1 MSNSQINLPKT
12 AFSMKANLPAREP
25 EILEYWQKINLYRE
39 LRNSSK
45 GKEKF
50 VLHDGPPYA
59 NGNIH
64 MGTALNKILKDI
76 IVKFHQMDGKDS
88 IYVPGWDCH
97 GLPIEW
103 KIEEQY
109 KKNKK
114 NKNDVP
120 IVEFRKECRLF
131 AEKWIEVHKGQF
143 KRLGVV
149 GDWENYYSTMSFDAE
164 AQIVRELG
172 KFLKE
177 GSLYRG
183 FKPVLWSTVEKTAL
197 ADAEVERVLSMAD
210 GALLLIDSAEGVMP
224 QTKFVL
230 SKALKQGLK
239 PIVVINKLDKA
250 DQRANEVLD
259 ETFDLF
265 VSLDANEEQLDF
277 PVLYASGR
285 SGWADTEVDGP
296 RENLNPL
303 LDLILDHV
311 KPAKFEKEK
320 PFAMLST
327 LLYADSFLGRSLVGR
342 ITQGTAKANQ
352 SIKAINLNGEKVDE
366 GKLTKIFRYEGT
378 KKVPIE
384 VGEAGDIVVIAGLEN
399 ANVADTIC
407 DLDVNEPISATP
419 IDPPTMSITITV
431 NTSPLAGKEG
441 KKLTSTQIR
450 DRLLQE
456 AQNNVGITFAEN
468 NGNDSFVV
476 SGRGELMLE
485 ILLTQMRREGFEM
498 TVSPPKV
505 LYQTDESGKKL
516 EPIEEITMDLDEEY
530 SSKVIDSMNR
540 RKGKLIDLK
549 DTGKDKKRLIFHAPT
564 RGLMGYTSR
573 FLTLTKGNGVIN
585 RIFHSYGPFEGE
597 MEGRRNGALIAM
609 EQGKA
614 VAFAIFNLQARGEM
628 FVTHNDPVYPG
639 MIVGLSPK
647 PGDMIINV
655 MKGKKLTNM
664 RTQGTDE
671 NVVLTP
677 VRKMSI
683 AEQLSMLNTDEA
695 LEITPES
702 CRLRKSIL
710 DPHERKRSE
719 KSGAA
724 A

>member
-1 MSNSQINLPKT
+1 MSNNIKNITIIAHVDHGKTTMIDNLMKQSGSFRENEVVDERLMDSGELEKERGITILAKPASIN
-12 AFSMKANLPAREP
+12 
-25 EILEYWQKINLYRE
+25 WQ
-39 LRNSSK
+39 NSR
-45 GKEKF
+45 
-50 VLHDGPPYA
+50 V
-59 NGNIH
+59 NIID
-64 MGTALNKILKDI
+64 T
-76 IVKFHQMDGKDS
+76 
-88 IYVPGWDCH
+88 PGHRD
-97 GLPIEW
+97 
-103 KIEEQY
+103 
-109 KKNKK
+109 
-114 NKNDVP
+114 
-120 IVEFRKECRLF
+120 F
-131 AEKWIEVHKGQF
+131 A
-143 KRLGVV
+143 
-149 GDWENYYSTMSFDAE
+149 
-164 AQIVRELG
+164 
-172 KFLKE
+172 
-177 GSLYRG
+177 
-183 FKPVLWSTVEKTAL
+183 
-197 ADAEVERVLSMAD
+197 AEVERVLSMAD

-230 SKALKQGLK
+230 AKALKQGLK

-285 SGWADTEVDGP
+285 SGWASKEVDGP
-296 RENLNPL
+296 RENLHPL
-303 LDLILDHV
+303 LDLIIEHV
-311 KPAKFEKEK
+311 KPAALDKDK

-342 ITQGTAKANQ
+342 ISQGTAKANQ
-352 SIKAINLNGEKVDE
+352 PIKAINLKGEKVDE

-384 VGEAGDIVVIAGLEN
+384 VGEAGDIVVIAGLEK

-407 DLDVNEPISATP
+407 DPELNDPIPATP
-419 IDPPTMSITITV
+419 IDPPTMSITISV
-431 NTSPLAGKEG
+431 NSSPLAGTEG

-450 DRLLQE
+450 DRLVSE
-456 AQNNVGITFAEN
+456 AQNNVGITFSQNAN
-468 NGNDSFVV
+468 VDSFVI

-505 LYQTDESGKKL
+505 LFQKDEAGNKL
-516 EPIEEITMDLDEEY
+516 EPIEEITVDLDEEY
-530 SSKVIDSMNR
+530 SSKIIDSMNR
-540 RKGKLIDLK
+540 RKGKLLDLK
-549 DTGKDKKRLIFHAPT
+549 DTGKDKKRLVFHAPT

-573 FLTLTKGNGVIN
+573 FLTLTKGTGVIN
-585 RIFHSYGPFEGE
+585 RIFHGYGKFEGE
-597 MEGRRNGALIAM
+597 MDGRKNGALISM
-609 EQGKA
+609 STGKA

-628 FVTHNDPVYPG
+628 FVTHNDPVYEG
-639 MIVGLSPK
+639 MIVGLTPK

-655 MKGKKLTNM
+655 MKGKQLTNM

-677 VRKMSI
+677 VRQMSI

-695 LEITPES
+695 LEITPKS
-702 CRLRKSIL
+702 LRLRKAIL
-710 DPHERKRSE
+710 NPHDRKKSE

>member
-1 MSNSQINLPKT
+1 MSQEIRNITIIAHVDHGKTTLIDNLMKQSGSFRDNEVVDERLMDSGELEKERGITILAKPASINWK
-12 AFSMKANLPAREP
+12 SSR
-25 EILEYWQKINLYRE
+25 IN
-39 LRNSSK
+39 
-45 GKEKF
+45 
-50 VLHDGPPYA
+50 
-59 NGNIH
+59 
-64 MGTALNKILKDI
+64 I
-76 IVKFHQMDGKDS
+76 IDT
-88 IYVPGWDCH
+88 PGHRD
-97 GLPIEW
+97 
-103 KIEEQY
+103 
-109 KKNKK
+109 
-114 NKNDVP
+114 
-120 IVEFRKECRLF
+120 F
-131 AEKWIEVHKGQF
+131 A
-143 KRLGVV
+143 
-149 GDWENYYSTMSFDAE
+149 
-164 AQIVRELG
+164 
-172 KFLKE
+172 
-177 GSLYRG
+177 
-183 FKPVLWSTVEKTAL
+183 
-197 ADAEVERVLSMAD
+197 AEVERVLSMAD

-230 SKALKQGLK
+230 AKALKQGLK

-285 SGWADTEVDGP
+285 SGWADNEVDGP

-303 LDLILDHV
+303 LDQIIDHV
-311 KPAKFEKEK
+311 KPAELDKSK

-327 LLYADSFLGRSLVGR
+327 LLYSDSFLGRSLVGR
-342 ITQGTAKANQ
+342 INQGTAKANQ
-352 SIKAINLNGEKVDE
+352 AIKAIDLDGNKVDE
-366 GKLTKIFRYEGT
+366 GRLTKIFRYEGT

-384 VGEAGDIVVIAGLEN
+384 VGEAGDIVVIAGLEK

-407 DLDVNEPISATP
+407 DLEVNDPIPATP

-431 NTSPLAGKEG
+431 NTSPLAGTEG

-456 AQNNVGITFAEN
+456 AQNNVGITFSEN
-468 NGNDSFVV
+468 DGNDSFVV

-505 LYQTDESGKKL
+505 LFKKDDAGNRL
-516 EPIEEITMDLDEEY
+516 EPIEEITVDIDEEY

-585 RIFHSYGPFEGE
+585 RIFHGYGAYEGD

-628 FVTHNDPVYPG
+628 FVTHNDPVYAG
-639 MIVGLSPK
+639 MIVGLTPK

-695 LEITPES
+695 LEITPTS
-702 CRLRKSIL
+702 CRLRKAIL
-710 DPHERKRSE
+710 DPHERKRNE

>member
-1 MSNSQINLPKT
+1 MSNNIRNITIIAHVDHGKTTLIDNLMKQSGSFRENEVVDERLMDSGELEKERGITILAKPASINWK
-12 AFSMKANLPAREP
+12 SSR
-25 EILEYWQKINLYRE
+25 IN
-39 LRNSSK
+39 
-45 GKEKF
+45 
-50 VLHDGPPYA
+50 
-59 NGNIH
+59 
-64 MGTALNKILKDI
+64 I
-76 IVKFHQMDGKDS
+76 IDT
-88 IYVPGWDCH
+88 PGHRD
-97 GLPIEW
+97 
-103 KIEEQY
+103 
-109 KKNKK
+109 
-114 NKNDVP
+114 
-120 IVEFRKECRLF
+120 F
-131 AEKWIEVHKGQF
+131 A
-143 KRLGVV
+143 
-149 GDWENYYSTMSFDAE
+149 
-164 AQIVRELG
+164 
-172 KFLKE
+172 
-177 GSLYRG
+177 
-183 FKPVLWSTVEKTAL
+183 
-197 ADAEVERVLSMAD
+197 AEVERVLSMAD
-210 GALLLIDSAEGVMP
+210 GALLLIDSSEGVMP

-239 PIVVINKLDKA
+239 PIVVINKLDKS

-265 VSLDANEEQLDF
+265 VNLDANEDQLDF

-285 SGWADTEVDGP
+285 SGWADKDVDGQ
-296 RENLNPL
+296 RKNLNPL
-303 LDLILDHV
+303 LDQIIDHV
-311 KPAKFEKEK
+311 KPAELEKSK
-320 PFAMLST
+320 PFAMLTT

-352 SIKAINLNGEKVDE
+352 AIKAINLKGEKVDE
-366 GKLTKIFRYEGT
+366 GRLTKIFRFEGT

-384 VGEAGDIVVIAGLEN
+384 VGEAGDIVVVAGLEK

-407 DLDVNEPISATP
+407 DLEVNEPIKATP

-431 NTSPLAGKEG
+431 NTSPLAGTEG

-450 DRLLQE
+450 DRLIQE
-456 AQNNVGITFAEN
+456 AQNNVGITFQEN
-468 NGNDSFVV
+468 EGNDSFIV

-505 LYQTDESGKKL
+505 LFKKDDNGNKL

-530 SSKVIDSMNR
+530 SSKIIDSMNR
-540 RKGKLIDLK
+540 RKGKLIELK

-573 FLTLTKGNGVIN
+573 FLTLTKGNGIIN
-585 RIFHSYGPFEGE
+585 RIFHDYGQFEGE
-597 MEGRRNGALIAM
+597 MEGRKNGALISM

-683 AEQLSMLNTDEA
+683 AEQLSILNTDEA

-702 CRLRKSIL
+702 CRLRKAIL
-710 DPHERKRSE
+710 DPHERKRKE

>member
-1 MSNSQINLPKT
+1 MSNNIRNITIIAHVDHGKTTMIDNLMKQSGSFRDNEVVDERLMDSGELEKERGITILAKPASIN
-12 AFSMKANLPAREP
+12 
-25 EILEYWQKINLYRE
+25 W
-39 LRNSSK
+39 
-45 GKEKF
+45 
-50 VLHDGPPYA
+50 
-59 NGNIH
+59 
-64 MGTALNKILKDI
+64 
-76 IVKFHQMDGKDS
+76 KDS
-88 IYVPGWDCH
+88 RVNIIDTPGHRD
-97 GLPIEW
+97 
-103 KIEEQY
+103 
-109 KKNKK
+109 
-114 NKNDVP
+114 
-120 IVEFRKECRLF
+120 F
-131 AEKWIEVHKGQF
+131 A
-143 KRLGVV
+143 
-149 GDWENYYSTMSFDAE
+149 
-164 AQIVRELG
+164 
-172 KFLKE
+172 
-177 GSLYRG
+177 
-183 FKPVLWSTVEKTAL
+183 
-197 ADAEVERVLSMAD
+197 AEVERVLSMAD

-230 SKALKQGLK
+230 AKALKQGLK

-285 SGWADTEVDGP
+285 SGWASKEVDGP
-296 RENLNPL
+296 RENLHPL
-303 LDLILDHV
+303 LDLIIEHV
-311 KPAKFEKEK
+311 KPAELDNTK

-342 ITQGTAKANQ
+342 ISQGTAKANQ
-352 SIKAINLNGEKVDE
+352 PIKAINLKGEKVDE

-384 VGEAGDIVVIAGLEN
+384 IGEAGDIVVIAGLEK

-407 DLDVNEPISATP
+407 DPELNEPIPATP
-419 IDPPTMSITITV
+419 IDPPTMSITISV
-431 NTSPLAGKEG
+431 NSSPLAGTEG

-450 DRLLQE
+450 DRLVSE
-456 AQNNVGITFAEN
+456 AQNNVGITFSQNAN
-468 NGNDSFVV
+468 VDSFVI

-505 LYQTDESGKKL
+505 LYQKDEAGNKL
-516 EPIEEITMDLDEEY
+516 EPIEEITVDLDEEY
-530 SSKVIDSMNR
+530 SSKIIDSMNR
-540 RKGKLIDLK
+540 RKGKLLDLK
-549 DTGKDKKRLIFHAPT
+549 DTGKNKKRLVFHAPT

-573 FLTLTKGNGVIN
+573 FLTLTKGTGVIN
-585 RIFHSYGPFEGE
+585 RIFHGYGKFEGE
-597 MEGRRNGALIAM
+597 MDGRKNGALISM
-609 EQGKA
+609 STGKA

-628 FVTHNDPVYPG
+628 FVTHNDPVYEG
-639 MIVGLSPK
+639 MIVGLTPK

-655 MKGKKLTNM
+655 MKGKQLTNM

-677 VRKMSI
+677 VRQMSI

-695 LEITPES
+695 LEITPKS
-702 CRLRKSIL
+702 LRLRKAIL
-710 DPHERKRSE
+710 NPHERKKSE

>member
-1 MSNSQINLPKT
+1 MSQEIRNITIIAHVDHGKTTLIDNLMKQSGSFRDNEIVDERLMDSGELEKERGITILAKPASINWK
-12 AFSMKANLPAREP
+12 SSR
-25 EILEYWQKINLYRE
+25 IN
-39 LRNSSK
+39 
-45 GKEKF
+45 
-50 VLHDGPPYA
+50 
-59 NGNIH
+59 
-64 MGTALNKILKDI
+64 I
-76 IVKFHQMDGKDS
+76 IDT
-88 IYVPGWDCH
+88 PGHRD
-97 GLPIEW
+97 
-103 KIEEQY
+103 
-109 KKNKK
+109 
-114 NKNDVP
+114 
-120 IVEFRKECRLF
+120 F
-131 AEKWIEVHKGQF
+131 A
-143 KRLGVV
+143 
-149 GDWENYYSTMSFDAE
+149 
-164 AQIVRELG
+164 
-172 KFLKE
+172 
-177 GSLYRG
+177 
-183 FKPVLWSTVEKTAL
+183 
-197 ADAEVERVLSMAD
+197 AEVERVLSMAD

-230 SKALKQGLK
+230 AKALKQGLK

-285 SGWADTEVDGP
+285 SGWADKEVDGP

-303 LDLILDHV
+303 LDQIIDHV
-311 KPAKFEKEK
+311 KPAVLDKSK

-327 LLYADSFLGRSLVGR
+327 LLYSDSFLGRSLVGR
-342 ITQGTAKANQ
+342 INQGTAKANQ
-352 SIKAINLNGEKVDE
+352 AIKAIDLDGNKVDE
-366 GKLTKIFRYEGT
+366 GRLTKIFRYEGT

-384 VGEAGDIVVIAGLEN
+384 VGEAGDIVVIAGLEK

-407 DLDVNEPISATP
+407 DLEVNDPIPATP

-431 NTSPLAGKEG
+431 NTSPLAGTEG

-456 AQNNVGITFAEN
+456 AQNNVGITFSEN
-468 NGNDSFVV
+468 DGNDSFVV

-505 LYQTDESGKKL
+505 LYKKDEAGNRL
-516 EPIEEITMDLDEEY
+516 EPIEEITVDIDEEY

-585 RIFHSYGPFEGE
+585 RIFHGYGAYEGD

-628 FVTHNDPVYPG
+628 FVTHNDPVYAG
-639 MIVGLSPK
+639 MIVGLTPK

-695 LEITPES
+695 LEITPTS
-702 CRLRKSIL
+702 CRLRKAIL
-710 DPHERKRSE
+710 DPHERKRNE

>member
-1 MSNSQINLPKT
+1 MSNNIRNITIIAHVDHGKTTMIDNLMKQSGSFRENEVIDERLMDSGELEKERGITILAKPASIN
-12 AFSMKANLPAREP
+12 
-25 EILEYWQKINLYRE
+25 W
-39 LRNSSK
+39 
-45 GKEKF
+45 
-50 VLHDGPPYA
+50 
-59 NGNIH
+59 
-64 MGTALNKILKDI
+64 
-76 IVKFHQMDGKDS
+76 KDS
-88 IYVPGWDCH
+88 RVNIIDTPGHRD
-97 GLPIEW
+97 
-103 KIEEQY
+103 
-109 KKNKK
+109 
-114 NKNDVP
+114 
-120 IVEFRKECRLF
+120 F
-131 AEKWIEVHKGQF
+131 A
-143 KRLGVV
+143 
-149 GDWENYYSTMSFDAE
+149 
-164 AQIVRELG
+164 
-172 KFLKE
+172 
-177 GSLYRG
+177 
-183 FKPVLWSTVEKTAL
+183 
-197 ADAEVERVLSMAD
+197 AEVERVLSMAD

-230 SKALKQGLK
+230 AKALKQGLK

-285 SGWADTEVDGP
+285 SGWASKEVDGP
-296 RENLNPL
+296 RENLHPL
-303 LDLILDHV
+303 LDLIIEHV
-311 KPAKFEKEK
+311 KPAELDKTK

-342 ITQGTAKANQ
+342 ISQGTAKANQ
-352 SIKAINLNGEKVDE
+352 PIKAINLKGEKVDE

-384 VGEAGDIVVIAGLEN
+384 IGEAGDIVVIAGLEK

-407 DLDVNEPISATP
+407 DPELNEPIPATP
-419 IDPPTMSITITV
+419 IDPPTMSITISV
-431 NTSPLAGKEG
+431 NSSPLAGTEG

-450 DRLLQE
+450 DRLVSE
-456 AQNNVGITFAEN
+456 AQNNVGITFSQNAN
-468 NGNDSFVV
+468 VDSFVI

-505 LYQTDESGKKL
+505 LYQKDEAGSKL
-516 EPIEEITMDLDEEY
+516 EPIEEITVDLDEEY
-530 SSKVIDSMNR
+530 SSKIIDSMNR
-540 RKGKLIDLK
+540 RKGKLLDLK
-549 DTGKDKKRLIFHAPT
+549 DTGKNKKRLVFHAPT

-573 FLTLTKGNGVIN
+573 FLTLTKGTGVIN
-585 RIFHSYGPFEGE
+585 RIFHGYGKFEGE
-597 MEGRRNGALIAM
+597 MDGRKNGALISM
-609 EQGKA
+609 STGKA

-628 FVTHNDPVYPG
+628 FVTHNDPVYEG
-639 MIVGLSPK
+639 MIVGLTPK

-655 MKGKKLTNM
+655 MKGKQLTNM

-677 VRKMSI
+677 VRQMSI

-695 LEITPES
+695 LEITPKS
-702 CRLRKSIL
+702 LRLRKAIL
-710 DPHERKRSE
+710 NPHDRKKSE

>member
-1 MSNSQINLPKT
+1 MSNNIRNITIIAHVDHGKTTMIDNLMKQSGSFRDNEVVDERLMDSGELEKERGITILAKPASIN
-12 AFSMKANLPAREP
+12 
-25 EILEYWQKINLYRE
+25 W
-39 LRNSSK
+39 
-45 GKEKF
+45 
-50 VLHDGPPYA
+50 
-59 NGNIH
+59 
-64 MGTALNKILKDI
+64 
-76 IVKFHQMDGKDS
+76 KDS
-88 IYVPGWDCH
+88 RVNIIDTPGHRD
-97 GLPIEW
+97 
-103 KIEEQY
+103 
-109 KKNKK
+109 
-114 NKNDVP
+114 
-120 IVEFRKECRLF
+120 F
-131 AEKWIEVHKGQF
+131 A
-143 KRLGVV
+143 
-149 GDWENYYSTMSFDAE
+149 
-164 AQIVRELG
+164 
-172 KFLKE
+172 
-177 GSLYRG
+177 
-183 FKPVLWSTVEKTAL
+183 
-197 ADAEVERVLSMAD
+197 AEVERVLSMAD

-230 SKALKQGLK
+230 AKALKQGLK

-285 SGWADTEVDGP
+285 SGWASKEVDAP
-296 RENLNPL
+296 RENLHPL
-303 LDLILDHV
+303 LDLIIEHV
-311 KPAKFEKEK
+311 KPAELDKTK

-342 ITQGTAKANQ
+342 ISQGTAKANQ
-352 SIKAINLNGEKVDE
+352 PIKAINLKGEKVDE

-384 VGEAGDIVVIAGLEN
+384 VGEAGDIVVIAGLEK

-407 DLDVNEPISATP
+407 DPELNDPIPATP
-419 IDPPTMSITITV
+419 IDPPTMSITISV
-431 NTSPLAGKEG
+431 NSSPLAGTEG

-450 DRLLQE
+450 DRLISE
-456 AQNNVGITFAEN
+456 AQNNVGITFSQNAN
-468 NGNDSFVV
+468 VDSFVI

-505 LYQTDESGKKL
+505 LFQKDENGDKL
-516 EPIEEITMDLDEEY
+516 EPIEEITVDLDEEF
-530 SSKVIDSMNR
+530 SSKIIDSMNR
-540 RKGKLIDLK
+540 RKGKLLDLK
-549 DTGKDKKRLIFHAPT
+549 DTGKDKKRLVFHAPT

-573 FLTLTKGNGVIN
+573 FLTLTKGTGVIN
-585 RIFHSYGPFEGE
+585 RIFHGYGKFEGE
-597 MEGRRNGALIAM
+597 MDGRKNGALISM
-609 EQGKA
+609 STGKA

-628 FVTHNDPVYPG
+628 FVTHNDPVYEG
-639 MIVGLSPK
+639 MIVGLTPK

-655 MKGKKLTNM
+655 MKGKQLTNM

-677 VRKMSI
+677 VRQMSI

-695 LEITPES
+695 LEITPKS
-702 CRLRKSIL
+702 LRLRKAIL
-710 DPHERKRSE
+710 NPHDRKKSE

>member
-1 MSNSQINLPKT
+1 MSNSIRNITIIAHVDHGKTTLIDNLMKQSGSFRENEVVDERLMDSGELEKERGITILAKPASISWNNSRIN
-12 AFSMKANLPAREP
+12 
-25 EILEYWQKINLYRE
+25 
-39 LRNSSK
+39 
-45 GKEKF
+45 
-50 VLHDGPPYA
+50 
-59 NGNIH
+59 
-64 MGTALNKILKDI
+64 I
-76 IVKFHQMDGKDS
+76 IDT
-88 IYVPGWDCH
+88 PGHRD
-97 GLPIEW
+97 
-103 KIEEQY
+103 
-109 KKNKK
+109 
-114 NKNDVP
+114 
-120 IVEFRKECRLF
+120 F
-131 AEKWIEVHKGQF
+131 A
-143 KRLGVV
+143 
-149 GDWENYYSTMSFDAE
+149 
-164 AQIVRELG
+164 
-172 KFLKE
+172 
-177 GSLYRG
+177 
-183 FKPVLWSTVEKTAL
+183 
-197 ADAEVERVLSMAD
+197 AEVERVLSMAD

-239 PIVVINKLDKA
+239 PIVVINKLDKT

-265 VSLDANEEQLDF
+265 VSLDANDEQLDF

-285 SGWADTEVDGP
+285 SGWASKEIDGS
-296 RENLNPL
+296 RDNLNPL
-303 LDLILDHV
+303 LDLIIEHV
-311 KPAKFEKEK
+311 KPAELDKKK

-342 ITQGTAKANQ
+342 ISQGTARANQ
-352 SIKAINLNGEKVDE
+352 KIKAINLNGSKVDE
-366 GKLTKIFRYEGT
+366 GRLTKIFRYEGT

-384 VGEAGDIVVIAGLEN
+384 IGEAGDIVVIAGLEK

-407 DLDVNEPISATP
+407 DLDINEPIAATP

-431 NTSPLAGKEG
+431 NSSPLAGTEG

-450 DRLLQE
+450 DRLVLE
-456 AQNNVGITFAEN
+456 AENNVGINFSEN
-468 NGNDSFVV
+468 ADNDAFKI

-505 LYQTDESGKKL
+505 LFQKDKSGNKL
-516 EPIEEITMDLDEEY
+516 EPIEEITMDLDEEF
-530 SSKVIDSMNR
+530 SSKVIDSMNKK
-540 RKGKLIDLK
+540 KGKLVDLK
-549 DTGKDKKRLIFHAPT
+549 DTGKNKKRLVFHAPT

-573 FLTLTKGNGVIN
+573 FLTITKGNGVIN
-585 RIFHSYGPFEGE
+585 RIFHSYGKFEGD
-597 MEGRRNGALIAM
+597 MEGRRNGALISM

-628 FVTHNDPVYPG
+628 FITHNDPVYAG
-639 MIVGLSPK
+639 MIVGLAPK

-683 AEQLSMLNTDEA
+683 AEQLSILNTDEA
-695 LEITPES
+695 LEITPKS
-702 CRLRKSIL
+702 CRLRKAIL
-710 DPHERKRSE
+710 NPHDRKRSE

>member
-1 MSNSQINLPKT
+1 MSNNIKNITIIAHVDHGKTTMIDNLMKQSGSFRENEVVDERLMDSGELEKERGITILAKPASIN
-12 AFSMKANLPAREP
+12 
-25 EILEYWQKINLYRE
+25 WQ
-39 LRNSSK
+39 NSR
-45 GKEKF
+45 
-50 VLHDGPPYA
+50 V
-59 NGNIH
+59 NIID
-64 MGTALNKILKDI
+64 T
-76 IVKFHQMDGKDS
+76 
-88 IYVPGWDCH
+88 PGHRD
-97 GLPIEW
+97 
-103 KIEEQY
+103 
-109 KKNKK
+109 
-114 NKNDVP
+114 
-120 IVEFRKECRLF
+120 F
-131 AEKWIEVHKGQF
+131 A
-143 KRLGVV
+143 
-149 GDWENYYSTMSFDAE
+149 
-164 AQIVRELG
+164 
-172 KFLKE
+172 
-177 GSLYRG
+177 
-183 FKPVLWSTVEKTAL
+183 
-197 ADAEVERVLSMAD
+197 AEVERVLSMAD

-230 SKALKQGLK
+230 AKALKQGLK

-285 SGWADTEVDGP
+285 SGWASKEVDGP
-296 RENLNPL
+296 RENLHPL
-303 LDLILDHV
+303 LDLIIEHV
-311 KPAKFEKEK
+311 KPAELDKDK

-342 ITQGTAKANQ
+342 ISQGTAKANQ
-352 SIKAINLNGEKVDE
+352 PIKAINLKGEKVDE

-384 VGEAGDIVVIAGLEN
+384 VGEAGDIVVIAGLEK

-407 DLDVNEPISATP
+407 DPELNDPIPATP
-419 IDPPTMSITITV
+419 IDPPTMSITISV
-431 NTSPLAGKEG
+431 NSSPLAGTEG

-450 DRLLQE
+450 DRLVSE
-456 AQNNVGITFAEN
+456 AQNNVGITFSQNAN
-468 NGNDSFVV
+468 VDSFVI

-505 LYQTDESGKKL
+505 LFQKDEAGNKL
-516 EPIEEITMDLDEEY
+516 EPIEEITVDLDEEY
-530 SSKVIDSMNR
+530 SSKIIDSMNR
-540 RKGKLIDLK
+540 RKGKLLDLK
-549 DTGKDKKRLIFHAPT
+549 DTGKDKKRLVFHAPT

-573 FLTLTKGNGVIN
+573 FLTLTKGTGVIN
-585 RIFHSYGPFEGE
+585 RIFHGYGKFEGE
-597 MEGRRNGALIAM
+597 MDGRKNGALISM
-609 EQGKA
+609 STGKA

-628 FVTHNDPVYPG
+628 FVTHNDPIYEG
-639 MIVGLSPK
+639 MIVGLTPK

-655 MKGKKLTNM
+655 MKGKQLTNM

-677 VRKMSI
+677 VRQMSI

-695 LEITPES
+695 LEITPKS
-702 CRLRKSIL
+702 LRLRKAIL
-710 DPHERKRSE
+710 NPHDRKKSE